1 MDWTTDGLKARPAAS
16 CLSEKPAARLPATS
30 INRGMGKDDFCV
42 VTREYYSAK
51 ERNKIVLFAETHMGL
66 ETVRQNEVSQ
76 KEKKS
81 SVCQRVCVA
90 SRKMVQTH
98 SSAKQEERHTKV
110 EGGGGDEPGDW
121 DRRIYALICK
131 ID

>member
-1 MDWTTDGLKARPAAS
+1 MDWTSDGLKARPAAS
-16 CLSEKPAARLPATS
+16 CLSGKPAARLPATS
-30 INRGMGKDDFCV
+30 SNRGMGKDDFCV

-51 ERNKIVLFAETHMGL
+51 ERNKIVLFAETHRGL

-98 SSAKQEERHTKV
+98 SSAKQEERHTDR
-110 EGGGGDEPGDW
+110 EETCGHQGGRG
-121 DRRIYALICK
+121 RRG
-131 ID
+131 